1 MFGAPNVE
9 RLKLRG
15 DVRKLVKALRY
26 KPDEQVRREAALALG
41 EVGDRQV
48 AAVLVEVMASDVC
61 PVAGA
66 VATSLR
72 SISAT
77 GVPVED
83 LVDAL
88 VRSRRWHAEGVRS
101 CSCRWRSDLVMGVT
115 WMVRPRVDAA
125 HLPLFVEL
133 LNDDDALLRE
143 FAAMVLERMGPP
155 AVIPLLAR
163 LAEEQPGSVVHR
175 VVLKAIASFG
185 DPSTV
190 DVLVRGIADIPFTE
204 SHRAYRFALDD
215 VVSSG
220 LPGLAEGLAA
230 LIPDARHVQQRE
242 QLADAV
248 GHRLDAPALVD
259 AAMAQAA
266 LADRRAGLD
275 KAIARQHIP
284 TLIGLLDGE
293 FAEEARRALSGIAS
307 PEMYDELVYMLRGAH
322 WEFAAAELGRRRER
336 QAVFQIIDQL
346 RAGREGVL
354 PALAQLGV
362 TDVDEFLVSAL
373 DSPDLRSRAV
383 IRVDPDRAASAL
395 RRIAEDEAVPYHVR
409 YLAQSRVGPPPAG
422 DPYETSVKLL
432 MSAAAEL
439 GLGRD
444 LGRTPYTPGTAVDPS
459 LPRPGYVTVS
469 SNEGCLYQEEYTDHS
484 YYDDG
489 TTLRRWQTPGFHWNV
504 RSDDSGSGTYFLLT
518 VRADGQVEFSGGI
531 ERHDPGDGPRYP
543 RVRHPADPDGWRAT
557 VAAFN
562 HHTFGSDNRIRLSEP

>member
-9 RLKLRG
+9 RLKRRR
-15 DVRKLVKALRY
+15 DVRKLVKALHY
-26 KPDEQVRREAALALG
+26 QPDELVRREAALALG

-48 AAVLVEVMASDVC
+48 VAVLIEVMASDVC

-66 VATSLR
+66 AATSLR
-72 SISAT
+72 SIGAA

-83 LVDAL
+83 LVGAL

-101 CSCRWRSDLVMGVT
+101 CSCRWQNDLVMGVT
-115 WMVRPRVDAA
+115 RMVRSRAQAA
-125 HLPLFVEL
+125 HLQL
-133 LNDDDALLRE
+133 LVDLLDDDDATLRE
-143 FAAMVLERMGPP
+143 FAAMVLQGMGPP
-155 AVIPLLAR
+155 AISPLLAR
-163 LAEEQPGSVVHR
+163 LAKERPGSVVHR

-204 SHRAYRFALDD
+204 PYQAYRFALDNL
-215 VVSSG
+215 VSSG

-230 LIPDARHVQQRE
+230 LIPPARYIQQRE

-248 GHRLDAPALVD
+248 GRRLGAPALVD

-275 KAIARQHIP
+275 NAIARQHIP

-293 FAEEARRALSGIAS
+293 FAEEARRALSGVAS
-307 PEMYDELVYMLRGAH
+307 PEMYDELVYMLHGPH
-322 WEFAAAELGRRRER
+322 WEFAAAELGRRRKS
-336 QAVFQIIDQL
+336 QAVFLIIDQL
-346 RAGREGVL
+346 RAGRDGVL
-354 PALAQLGV
+354 PALTQLGV

-383 IRVDPDRAASAL
+383 IRVNPDRATGAL
-395 RRIAEDEAVPYHVR
+395 RRIAEDETVPYHVR
-409 YLAQSRVGPPPAG
+409 YLAQSRAGSPPTG
-422 DPYETSVKLL
+422 DPYEISVKLL

-439 GLGRD
+439 RLGRD
-444 LGRTPYTPGTAVDPS
+444 LGNTPYTPGTTVDPS
-459 LPRPGYVTVS
+459 LPRPGYVEVS
-469 SNEGCLYQEEYTDHS
+469 SNEGRLYQQEYTDHG

-489 TTLRRWQTPGFHWNV
+489 TSLQRWRTPGYHWDV
-504 RSDDSGSGTYFLLT
+504 RRGGAGSGTYFELT

-531 ERHDPGDGPRYP
+531 ELHDAVDGPRYP
-543 RVRHPADPDGWRAT
+543 HGRYPADPDGWRAT

-562 HHTFGSDNRIRLSEP
+562 RFGGDNRIRLFVP